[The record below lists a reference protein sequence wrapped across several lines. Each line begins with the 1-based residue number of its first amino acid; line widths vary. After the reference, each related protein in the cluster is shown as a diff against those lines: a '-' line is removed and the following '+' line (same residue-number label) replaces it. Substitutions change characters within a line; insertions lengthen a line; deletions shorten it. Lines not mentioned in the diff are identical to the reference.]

1 MAEQK
6 LVTRDYDIY
15 IYLNQ
20 ETGKV
25 ETIVSYGLFGTSEYD
40 PEAARWVAL
49 GLEDTWRLRDLSTK
63 ADMYKVDWDNDS
75 DFDIEGK
82 NVALKKFSDGTLDK
96 NYLKK
101 NTILVREALSE

>member
-1 MAEQK
+1 MAEQR

-15 IYLNQ
+15 IYLNP

-25 ETIVSYGLFGTSEYD
+25 ETIVSYGLFGSSEYD

-49 GLEDTWRLRDLSTK
+49 GTEDTWRIRDLGTK
-63 ADMYKVDWDNDS
+63 CDMYKVDWDNDS

-82 NVALKKFSDGTLDK
+82 NVALKKFSDGTLDA

-101 NTILVREALSE
+101 NTTLVREALSE

>member
-6 LVTRDYDIY
+6 LVTKDYDIY

-20 ETGKV
+20 ATGKV

-49 GLEDTWRLRDLSTK
+49 GLEDTWRLRDLGTK

-75 DFDIEGK
+75 DFDIE
-82 NVALKKFSDGTLDK
+82 FSDGTLDES
-96 NYLKK
+96 YLKK